1 MRSLVGHLAT
11 CSTSAG
17 VHAPGAAGDRPGPR
31 LIAGAGRWR
40 APRAVHDPGKIIADR
55 AVAVALGGDCLA
67 DIAVLRAQPE
77 LGRKVLV
84 RADSGQATVT
94 KG

>member
-1 MRSLVGHLAT
+1 MMRSLVGHLAT

-17 VHAPGAAGDRPGPR
+17 
-31 LIAGAGRWR
+31 
-40 APRAVHDPGKIIADR
+40 VHDPGKIIADR